1 MASSYRLVGILNM
14 FDVIPE
20 FVYPVFEYE
29 GNFFIQDRTSV
40 NQILSFELLMNDNLI
55 KSIIPLNKFKLTYS
69 DSKINFSDGDNVL
82 IGFQIS
88 EDELFLGTFEEF
100 KKYAKELQIEDEF
113 MNVEIPYY
121 IEEMNQRR
129 LIKEE
134 NSCEWIFLFEQLQ
147 YVYKK
152 ILYLLISSI

>member
-29 GNFFIQDRTSV
+29 GNFFIQDRTNV

-55 KSIIPLNKFKLTYS
+55 KSIIPLNKFRITFPNQKVNYG
-69 DSKINFSDGDNVL
+69 DGDDVL
-82 IGFQIS
+82 IGFQLS

-113 MNVEIPYY
+113 MKVEIPYY
-121 IEEMNQRR
+121 IEERNQRR

-134 NSCEWIFLFEQLQ
+134 NSYE
-147 YVYKK
+147 
-152 ILYLLISSI
+152 

>member
-55 KSIIPLNKFKLTYS
+55 KSIIPLNKFKLTY
-69 DSKINFSDGDNVL
+69 K
-82 IGFQIS
+82 
-88 EDELFLGTFEEF
+88 
-100 KKYAKELQIEDEF
+100 
-113 MNVEIPYY
+113 
-121 IEEMNQRR
+121 
-129 LIKEE
+129 
-134 NSCEWIFLFEQLQ
+134 
-147 YVYKK
+147 
-152 ILYLLISSI
+152 